1 MTSGANPKSAS
12 RPSAGISFGEPKSDR
27 LAALHA
33 ALGTHAAT
41 IRTRRGQNVAL
52 TVECSEAAFI
62 VHAGTLILNVTMPG
76 TSRQVVA
83 ILFPGDVLR
92 SGFVPRE
99 AEGSL
104 TPASAGKLWR
114 LRWSVF
120 AELLAKDPAIASFY
134 HEAINRQMARRAI
147 HVAAIGQFDCQQKVA
162 TFLLELAL
170 RTGTPSPGG
179 GGVVFD
185 MPLSRTD
192 VADYLGLNA
201 DTLSRTMSRL
211 RSSGVLTHT
220 ERNRAVLRDFR
231 ALAAL
236 SPAARALI
244 DLHGERQL
252 AAS

>member
-1 MTSGANPKSAS
+1 
-12 RPSAGISFGEPKSDR
+12 
-27 LAALHA
+27 
-33 ALGTHAAT
+33 
-41 IRTRRGQNVAL
+41 
-52 TVECSEAAFI
+52 
-62 VHAGTLILNVTMPG
+62 MPG

-83 ILFPGDVLR
+83 ILSAGDVLC
-92 SGFVPRE
+92 SSFVPRQ
-99 AEGSL
+99 ANGTL
-104 TPASAGKLWR
+104 TPVSAGELWR
-114 LRWSVF
+114 LRWSAF
-120 AELLAKDPAIASFY
+120 AKLLAKDPAIASFY

-170 RTGTPSPGG
+170 RTGTPSPSG

-185 MPLSRTD
+185 MPLSRTEI
-192 VADYLGLNA
+192 ADYLGLNA

-211 RSSGVLTHT
+211 RSSGVLNHT
-220 ERNRAVLRDFR
+220 ERNRAVLRDLR

-244 DLHGERQL
+244 ELHGERSL

>member
-12 RPSAGISFGEPKSDR
+12 RPSAGLSFGEPKSE

-104 TPASAGKLWR
+104 TLASAGKLWR

-120 AELLAKDPAIASFY
+120 AELFSD
-134 HEAINRQMARRAI
+134 NR
-147 HVAAIGQFDCQQKVA
+147 
-162 TFLLELAL
+162 EL
-170 RTGTPSPGG
+170 
-179 GGVVFD
+179 
-185 MPLSRTD
+185 LSR
-192 VADYLGLNA
+192 G
-201 DTLSRTMSRL
+201 
-211 RSSGVLTHT
+211 H
-220 ERNRAVLRDFR
+220 
-231 ALAAL
+231 
-236 SPAARALI
+236 
-244 DLHGERQL
+244 
-252 AAS
+252 

>member
-1 MTSGANPKSAS
+1 MP
-12 RPSAGISFGEPKSDR
+12 
-27 LAALHA
+27 
-33 ALGTHAAT
+33 LGTHAAT

-62 VHAGTLILNVTMPG
+62 VHAGTLILNVTMPW
-76 TSRQVVA
+76 TSCQVVA

-99 AEGSL
+99 ADGSL

-114 LRWSVF
+114 VF

-147 HVAAIGQFDCQQKVA
+147 HVAAIGQFDGQQKVA

-170 RTGTPSPGG
+170 RTGTPSLSG
-179 GGVVFD
+179 GGVVLD
-185 MPLSRTD
+185 MPLSRTEI
-192 VADYLGLNA
+192 ADYLGLNA

-220 ERNRAVLRDFR
+220 ERNRAVLWDFR

-236 SPAARALI
+236 SPAGRALI
-244 DLHGERQL
+244 DLHGERHL

>member
-1 MTSGANPKSAS
+1 M
-12 RPSAGISFGEPKSDR
+12 
-27 LAALHA
+27 
-33 ALGTHAAT
+33 
-41 IRTRRGQNVAL
+41 
-52 TVECSEAAFI
+52 
-62 VHAGTLILNVTMPG
+62 
-76 TSRQVVA
+76 
-83 ILFPGDVLR
+83 LR

-104 TPASAGKLWR
+104 TPVSAGELWR

-120 AELLAKDPAIASFY
+120 AERLAKDPAIASFY

-147 HVAAIGQFDCQQKVA
+147 HIAAIGQFDCQQKVA

-179 GGVVFD
+179 SGVVFD
-185 MPLSRTD
+185 MPLSRTEI
-192 VADYLGLNA
+192 ADYLGLNA

-211 RSSGVLTHT
+211 RSSGVLNHT
-220 ERNRAVLRDFR
+220 KRNRAVLRDFR

-236 SPAARALI
+236 SLAARALI

-252 AAS
+252 AAF